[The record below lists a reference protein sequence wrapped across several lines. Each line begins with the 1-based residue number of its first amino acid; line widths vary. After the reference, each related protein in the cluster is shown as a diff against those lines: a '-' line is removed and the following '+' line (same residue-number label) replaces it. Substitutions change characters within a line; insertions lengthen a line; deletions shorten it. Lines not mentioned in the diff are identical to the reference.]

1 MEHDSNK
8 AQHLTSLWVAGG
20 YCAFLCLGIL
30 GGILSASGELYD
42 VGNAVEMPVASVL
55 IALLLGGVAVGL
67 FLQMSIGRYAFF
79 VAAPWGALGLA
90 ASWPFS
96 LWQEDIPYTVLLAP
110 VYALLV
116 FFVSRGGVLATLGAA
131 DAGWVRRGG
140 AVLLACA
147 VIMGAVRLVVGA
159 SPPSGGGGLFGLG
172 AGMNDYVQR
181 MVLCDVPL
189 WHYVAGLLAVSIPTR
204 FRGAVDGGEGGT
216 L

>member
-1 MEHDSNK
+1 MDQNDGVPPQ
-8 AQHLTSLWVAGG
+8 ARWLWVAGG

-30 GGILSASGELYD
+30 GGILFSGEGEYD
-42 VGNAVEMPVASVL
+42 VGNAVEMPEASVV
-55 IALLLGGVAVGL
+55 IALVLGVAAAGL
-67 FLQMSIGRYAFF
+67 FWRKTIGRLAFF
-79 VAAPWGALGLA
+79 IAAPWGALALA

-116 FFVSRGGVLATLGAA
+116 FFISRGGVLATLGAA

-140 AVLLACA
+140 AALAVCV
-147 VIMGAVRLVVGA
+147 VIMGAVRLFVA
-159 SPPSGGGGLFGLG
+159 TSPPSGGGGLFGLG
-172 AGMNDYVQR
+172 AGMNEYVQR
-181 MVLCDVPL
+181 MVMCDVPL
-189 WHYVAGLLAVSIPTR
+189 WHYAAGLLAVSIPTR